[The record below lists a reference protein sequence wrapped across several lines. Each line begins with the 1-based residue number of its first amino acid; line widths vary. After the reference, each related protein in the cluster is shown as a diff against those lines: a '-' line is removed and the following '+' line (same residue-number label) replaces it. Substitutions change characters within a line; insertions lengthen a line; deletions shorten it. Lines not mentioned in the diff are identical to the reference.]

1 MNKHI
6 LLEKREKNVLKKH
19 STIDITHKSVPTWYG
34 GTKVVPTS
42 KSEQRKMKAEILNRD
57 PKAVVVDSNA
67 KKKDWDWID
76 RIEEFDAFMD

>member
-1 MNKHI
+1 MS
-6 LLEKREKNVLKKH
+6 KNH
-19 STIDITHKSVPTWYG
+19 PTIDITHKSVITWYG

-42 KSEQRKMKAEILNRD
+42 KSEQRKMKAEILKRD

-67 KKKDWDWID
+67 KKKDLDWID